1 MDWKDKKVLVFGSGK
16 SGMGAAGLLSSLE
29 ACPIIFD
36 SNEKVDRQAIEKK
49 LCGRGQICLG
59 HVPEEIMDALDLVV
73 MSPGVPCDQ
82 PLVEEFRKRG
92 IPVWGEVELA
102 FRLGKGRVLAVTG
115 TNGKTTTTALLGEIM
130 KAACPEVYVVGNI
143 GNPYTDVVLEQS
155 EEAVTVAEISSFQL
169 ETIDAFH
176 PCVSAITNIT
186 EDHLNRHHTMEEYIR
201 VKELIAVNQSGED
214 VCVLNYEDPVLR
226 AFGEKLSCRTVYFSS
241 RRELAQ
247 GIFLKNGAII
257 LREGG
262 REVPIVRTEELKLL
276 GLHNYENVMTA
287 DLPGWSTALSMW
299 RRKTE

>member
-115 TNGKTTTTALLGEIM
+115 TNGKTTTTAGR
-130 KAACPEVYVVGNI
+130 
-143 GNPYTDVVLEQS
+143 D
-155 EEAVTVAEISSFQL
+155 
-169 ETIDAFH
+169 
-176 PCVSAITNIT
+176 
-186 EDHLNRHHTMEEYIR
+186 
-201 VKELIAVNQSGED
+201 
-214 VCVLNYEDPVLR
+214 YE
-226 AFGEKLSCRTVYFSS
+226 GS
-241 RRELAQ
+241 
-247 GIFLKNGAII
+247 
-257 LREGG
+257 
-262 REVPIVRTEELKLL
+262 
-276 GLHNYENVMTA
+276 
-287 DLPGWSTALSMW
+287 LPGGVRGGKYRKPLYGRCAGAE
-299 RRKTE
+299 RRGGDRG